1 MDKPENDNEAQE
13 TGAIH
18 APETLDAE
26 TGKPVTDDG
35 KLDDGKLSFGK
46 DRKIKLA
53 TLGNVR
59 HEMSAVYKQAAR
71 GKLDTLAGYRLV
83 QILRAIAEVLTVEQ
97 LEGRIARLE
106 SGLQGALPAPIDND
120 DDEGGDVPPSVMA
133 RLRERERL
141 ANGN

>member
-35 KLDDGKLSFGK
+35 KLTFGK
-46 DRKIKLA
+46 GRKIKLA